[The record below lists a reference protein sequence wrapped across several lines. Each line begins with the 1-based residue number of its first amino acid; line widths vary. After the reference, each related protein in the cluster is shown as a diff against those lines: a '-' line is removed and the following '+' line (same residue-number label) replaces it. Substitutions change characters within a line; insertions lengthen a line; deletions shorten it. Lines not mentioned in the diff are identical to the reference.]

1 MKTIEQIIK
10 EKIAP
15 HLKELRKRSKKESWK
30 NGMPFFDHNFEQM
43 KFENGFALIPLEI
56 IRDPKTNVNDIA
68 VYADLSLHAGTK
80 DICCPSDETIADH
93 LKRCVSIVIKSRKK
107 LKELGYIH
115 WRNTGWL
122 NVYLLLADN
131 VDPEKRKE
139 YFERFGNIHL
149 LHRSLQRKGE
159 KPIEF

>member
-68 VYADLSLHAGTK
+68 VYQYQCFMHTVGEDRIL
-80 DICCPSDETIADH
+80 
-93 LKRCVSIVIKSRKK
+93 
-107 LKELGYIH
+107 ELIPQ
-115 WRNTGWL
+115 RTQQL
-122 NVYLLLADN
+122 N
-131 VDPEKRKE
+131 
-139 YFERFGNIHL
+139 
-149 LHRSLQRKGE
+149 
-159 KPIEF
+159 